1 MIILN
6 FSREPH
12 DSHVYKAAKVLAVIR
27 PDRLYFEWTNR
38 SCAKSHHTATILH
51 HGIVHTAR
59 FLNDM
64 TKFVTSNG
72 DGQIKV
78 WDILSGDVLH
88 RFTGHKTSVRTI
100 SISPDGDLLAS
111 GAEDGA
117 VKIWDLGHFLDE
129 TDSAAEQQKEVMSKS
144 S

>member
-1 MIILN
+1 
-6 FSREPH
+6 
-12 DSHVYKAAKVLAVIR
+12 
-27 PDRLYFEWTNR
+27 
-38 SCAKSHHTATILH
+38 
-51 HGIVHTAR
+51 
-59 FLNDM
+59 M

-88 RFTGHKTSVRTI
+88 RFTGHKTSVRTLAM
-100 SISPDGDLLAS
+100 STDGDLLAS

-129 TDSAAEQQKEVMSKS
+129 NDFATAEQKEVMSKGLS
-144 S
+144 GDHCD